1 MTDRLK
7 ITQTGS
13 PIGRPATQRKTLIAL
28 GLNKL
33 QRSRVVYATPS
44 MQGQIDK
51 VKHLLKVEPAAA
63 EQEQQPAQGGE
74 G

>member
-1 MTDRLK
+1 VTDRLK

-13 PIGRPATQRKTLIAL
+13 PIGRPATQRKTLVAL

-33 QRSRVVYATPS
+33 HRSRVVYATPS
-44 MQGQIDK
+44 MMGQIDK
-51 VKHLLKVEPAAA
+51 VKHLLRVEPAAA
-63 EQEQQPAQGGE
+63 EPEQPAQGGE

>member
-1 MTDRLK
+1 VTDRLK

>member
-13 PIGRPATQRKTLIAL
+13 PIGRPATQRKTLVAL
-28 GLNKL
+28 GLNKMH
-33 QRSRVVYATPS
+33 RSRVVYATPS
-44 MQGQIDK
+44 MIGQIDK

-63 EQEQQPAQGGE
+63 EQQEPAQGGE

>member
-13 PIGRPATQRKTLIAL
+13 PIGRPATQRKTLVAL
-28 GLNKL
+28 GLNKMN
-33 QRSRVVYATPS
+33 RSRVVYATPS
-44 MQGQIDK
+44 MVGQIDK
-51 VKHLLKVEPAAA
+51 VKHLLKVEPAAP
-63 EQEQQPAQGGE
+63 EQQEPAQGGE